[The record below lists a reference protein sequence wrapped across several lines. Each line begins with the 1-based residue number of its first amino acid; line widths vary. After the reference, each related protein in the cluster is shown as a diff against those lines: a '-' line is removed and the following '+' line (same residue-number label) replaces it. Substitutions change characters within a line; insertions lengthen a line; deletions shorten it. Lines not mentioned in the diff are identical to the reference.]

1 MATSSTSSMRR
12 FASTI
17 FVFFALL
24 VACVGATAMPCDH
37 GSADRS
43 SAQQQVAFIAD
54 DATDASDP
62 ATLPSLEDNSGG
74 LDDTFDVP
82 SLHVVTVTRPAT
94 AHPGGQAPAAH
105 EHHHSFDLRPPIA

>member
-1 MATSSTSSMRR
+1 MRR

-24 VACVGATAMPCDH
+24 VACAGAAAMPCDH

-43 SAQQQVAFIAD
+43 QFQEHVAFVAD
-54 DATDASDP
+54 DVLDAGDP
-62 ATLPSLEDNSGG
+62 TTLPSLEDNSGG

-82 SLHVVTVTRPAT
+82 SLHLVTITRPA
-94 AHPGGQAPAAH
+94 ADHPGGLAPAAH
-105 EHHHSFDLRPPIA
+105 EHHHSFDLRPPIV